1 MNNNKGVNM
10 NNLKKLGVSA
20 LAGSLVAVSAHAGE
34 ISVSGS
40 ANVTLKHGK
49 GENTGRT
56 IGTDKD
62 VAFTGSGEL
71 DNGWTFTVST
81 LLTDAYTVS
90 SSYTSMTMG
99 SLGTVSFGTDTGGA
113 SYKYDEEVPQA
124 YEQLSDS
131 QQNSANK
138 VGDQMDSNMI
148 VYNSPALE
156 LGGAS
161 ISLDLEYSPMAQ
173 GGTGNNDGGQA
184 TYSATYGSG
193 KGAGITISYDA
204 LKLGA
209 YGAEIENTTPTA
221 TNTDGVSDAFFGAWY
236 AKYSF
241 GPVSIGYTESYHDQG
256 LTGTATATTAVK
268 TVGTSQGFFE
278 GNQMSIAFNV
288 NDNLSI
294 SYTDGED
301 TYDAQGSNT
310 ATQTTADV
318 TMGQE
323 AIQIAYSMGGMSIK
337 AYQMEVENVGYDSD
351 AAKRDVT
358 EIALGLAF

>member
-1 MNNNKGVNM
+1 M
-10 NNLKKLGVSA
+10 NNLKKLGLSA
-20 LAGSLVAVSAHAGE
+20 LAGSLVAVSAQAGE
-34 ISVSGS
+34 IAVSGS
-40 ANVTLKHGK
+40 ANVTYKTGP
-49 GENTGRT
+49 GNTSKS

-62 VAFTGSGEL
+62 VTFSGSGEL

-81 LLTDAYTVS
+81 LLTDAYAVS

-131 QQNSANK
+131 EQNSANK

-184 TYSATYGSG
+184 TYSATYGAG
-193 KGAGITISYDA
+193 VGAGITISYDA
-204 LKLGA
+204 LKIGA
-209 YGAEIENTTPTA
+209 YGAEIDNNTPDRA
-221 TNTDGVSDAFFGAWY
+221 GSDSASDAFFGAWY
-236 AKYSF
+236 ANYSF

-358 EIALGLAF
+358 EIALGLSF

>member
-1 MNNNKGVNM
+1 M
-10 NNLKKLGVSA
+10 
-20 LAGSLVAVSAHAGE
+20 H
-34 ISVSGS
+34 
-40 ANVTLKHGK
+40 
-49 GENTGRT
+49 
-56 IGTDKD
+56 
-62 VAFTGSGEL
+62 
-71 DNGWTFTVST
+71 
-81 LLTDAYTVS
+81 
-90 SSYTSMTMG
+90 
-99 SLGTVSFGTDTGGA
+99 
-113 SYKYDEEVPQA
+113 
-124 YEQLSDS
+124 
-131 QQNSANK
+131 
-138 VGDQMDSNMI
+138 
-148 VYNSPALE
+148 
-156 LGGAS
+156 
-161 ISLDLEYSPMAQ
+161 
-173 GGTGNNDGGQA
+173 
-184 TYSATYGSG
+184 
-193 KGAGITISYDA
+193 
-204 LKLGA
+204 
-209 YGAEIENTTPTA
+209 
-221 TNTDGVSDAFFGAWY
+221 FFGAWY

-358 EIALGLAF
+358 EIALGLSF